1 MEYNGIKLTEVSES
15 QFNFIHINL
24 KVNEDA

>member
-15 QFNFIHINL
+15 QFNFVNKL
-24 KVNEDA
+24 KGQNEDA